1 MENPHSDQSIAF
13 ARVEKIIKS
22 YLVRQGALVVI
33 QHIKQ
38 ELSGIQSTILQQDD
52 QFNEALIQLLSEKFK
67 MDPFE
72 IAMLLNTPASK
83 RWMEVNKP
91 NTNPTYFSVLP
102 ADIISLITNF
112 KVGNT
117 PFEQLDNSIARIK
130 AFAETNLNLKQ
141 KLFTDIEYNKAL
153 INYLSTVFRVAPAEV
168 AFMLGTPI
176 SLEEMHVMEKRIGG
190 IPYLGVG
197 LLRKNI
203 RDYLHSLFKV
213 SSEAERI
220 AIAIK
225 YLNRFINHP
234 YYSIVSIKNTNNQYP
249 FDENYYKYVKH
260 LFDENYYGYVDYLYA
275 IVYNRQ
281 DFTSREFAEEMALV
295 DEYETVDVNK
305 RLEIALELD
314 KSEQWLSQWTQ
325 RFQKERFWSLFAKSL
340 MMHMASRD
348 DKKVNILIN
357 VLLANKEKIK
367 KHLRDFLKDQP
378 IYSVKTPTYRELLE
392 SFQNYIENTGNYA
405 LLDKLKE
412 FLDSESVALIAQKL
426 LIASLSKQAL
436 TSAQLKQFISHGA
449 DVHKEIVKEK
459 AQQFITNLNKATISL
474 EIINLLISLGADINK
489 PDSNN
494 EYLLIKA
501 IKSKQ
506 PAFVRMVLDLP
517 GIKVDICQDGYNP
530 LWYAQNVD
538 MDTAIRTA
546 IIDMLQ
552 EKGASEDGTCIIQ

>member
-13 ARVEKIIKS
+13 ARVEKIIERYS
-22 YLVRQGALVVI
+22 ANQDALVLI
-33 QHIKQ
+33 QRIKQ
-38 ELSGIQSTILQQDD
+38 ELTGIQATILQQDD
-52 QFNEALIQLLSEKFK
+52 QFNEALIQLLSKKFK
-67 MDPFE
+67 MVPFE
-72 IAMLLNTPASK
+72 IAILLNTPASK

-102 ADIISLITNF
+102 ADIIYLITNF

-117 PFEQLDNSIARIK
+117 PFDQLDNSIARIK

-141 KLFTDIEYNKAL
+141 KLLTDIEYNKAL
-153 INYLSTVFRVAPAEV
+153 INYLSTAFGVAPVEV

-176 SLEEMHVMEKRIGG
+176 CLKEMKSMKKEIGE
-190 IPYLGVG
+190 ITYQGVD
-197 LLRKNI
+197 LLRRTI
-203 RDYLHSLFKV
+203 EDYVHSLFKV

-234 YYSIVSIKNTNNQYP
+234 YYSIISIKDTNNQYP
-249 FDENYYKYVKH
+249 FDKNYYTYVK
-260 LFDENYYGYVDYLYA
+260 YLYA

-281 DFTSREFAEEMALV
+281 DFTFPEF
-295 DEYETVDVNK
+295 DYETMQVAQDEAVDLNK

-314 KSEQWLSQWTQ
+314 KSEQWLSEWTQ

-348 DKKVNILIN
+348 DKKVNILMN
-357 VLLANKEKIK
+357 LLVANKEKIK
-367 KHLRDFLKDQP
+367 EHLRNFLKDQP
-378 IYSVKTPTYRELLE
+378 IYSVKTPRYIELLQ

-412 FLDSESVALIAQKL
+412 FLDSESVALIAQNV
-426 LIASLSKQAL
+426 LIASLSKQTL

-506 PAFVRMVLDLP
+506 PAFVRMVLDVP

-538 MDTAIRTA
+538 MDTATREA
-546 IIDMLQ
+546 IIDMLK
-552 EKGASEDGTCIIQ
+552 EKGASQDGTCIIQ